1 MKNLC
6 SIYLL
11 VFIITFNSTAQFSDI
26 KLVGDENIIAPRF
39 IQTGDMDNDGDIDII
54 TPAFDRVSIY
64 SNLNNGVFDS
74 GERVVNDLTYTQT
87 HNVAD
92 LNGNGFLDILV
103 AGVDDD
109 NIELNFWVPNNG
121 DGTYG
126 DKITIYT
133 GARPYHI
140 FSTDIDGDGDKDV
153 LTNSSAQQEL
163 RLFKNIDGMGAFD
176 AGVNV
181 NVGNT
186 NGRSTGAS
194 DFDGDGDMDLASS
207 GSGGTQLTWFE
218 NLDGTGDTWGVNLI
232 QGEGNGVQSIY
243 VVDMDGD
250 GDADILKGVYI
261 GNLAWHENMDGL
273 GTFSTEKVIQADLD
287 FMASVYA
294 ADLDNDGDMDVMSTH
309 DTNAS
314 WWENIDGQGSF
325 GSQQNFYTEFNFAI
339 AIEAADLDNDSDND
353 VVVASQNDN
362 AVYWFEN
369 FTILSSPEQFLELLE
384 VYPNP
389 VRDTLYIKSN
399 LVGDYS
405 ITIKDVLGRTLLS
418 ENNSPTSIN
427 IAHLKSGTL
436 FINISDG
443 QYAVVKKVIK
453 L

>member
-1 MKNLC
+1 MK
-6 SIYLL
+6 S
-11 VFIITFNSTAQFSDI
+11 FFFSITFLFWGIPSIAQFSDL
-26 KLVGDENIIAPRF
+26 KLVNEADVLIPRYVA
-39 IQTGDMDNDGDIDII
+39 TGDMDNDGLIDII
-54 TPAFDRVSIY
+54 APSFNEINTIP
-64 SNLNNGVFDS
+64 NLGDGTFGTGILVHNHGGS
-74 GERVVNDLTYTQT
+74 SQT
-87 HNVAD
+87 IGVAD
-92 LNGNGFLDILV
+92 LNGDGFLDVLGTDFDV
-103 AGVDDD
+103 AM
-109 NIELNFWVPNNG
+109 ENFWVPNNT

-140 FSTDIDGDGDKDV
+140 FSTDIDGDGDNDV
-153 LTNSSAQQEL
+153 LTNSGAQQEL
-163 RLFKNIDGMGAFD
+163 RLFKNTDGLGTFDSGA
-176 AGVNV
+176 NV

-186 NGRSTGAS
+186 NGRSTGAA

-218 NLDGTGDTWGVNLI
+218 NLDGSGDSWSINLI
-232 QGEGNGVQSIY
+232 QGEGNGVRSIY
-243 VVDMDGD
+243 VIDIDND

-261 GNLAWHENMDGL
+261 GNLAWHENLDGL
-273 GTFSTEKVIQADLD
+273 GTFSAEKVIQADLD

-309 DTNAS
+309 DDAAS
-314 WWENIDGQGSF
+314 WWENLDGQGSF
-325 GSQQNFYTEFNFAI
+325 GPQQDFYAQFNFAI
-339 AIEAADLDNDSDND
+339 AIEAADLDNDGDND

-389 VRDTLYIKSN
+389 VGDILYIKSDK
-399 LVGDYS
+399 VGDYTV
-405 ITIKDVLGRTLLS
+405 TIRDVLGRTLLS

-427 IAHLKSGTL
+427 ISHLKSGTL
-436 FINISDG
+436 FITISDG
-443 QYAVVKKVIK
+443 DYAIVKKVVK

>member
-1 MKNLC
+1 
-6 SIYLL
+6 
-11 VFIITFNSTAQFSDI
+11 
-26 KLVGDENIIAPRF
+26 
-39 IQTGDMDNDGDIDII
+39 
-54 TPAFDRVSIY
+54 
-64 SNLNNGVFDS
+64 
-74 GERVVNDLTYTQT
+74 
-87 HNVAD
+87 
-92 LNGNGFLDILV
+92 
-103 AGVDDD
+103 
-109 NIELNFWVPNNG
+109 
-121 DGTYG
+121 
-126 DKITIYT
+126 
-133 GARPYHI
+133 
-140 FSTDIDGDGDKDV
+140 
-153 LTNSSAQQEL
+153 
-163 RLFKNIDGMGAFD
+163 
-176 AGVNV
+176 
-181 NVGNT
+181 
-186 NGRSTGAS
+186 
-194 DFDGDGDMDLASS
+194 
-207 GSGGTQLTWFE
+207 
-218 NLDGTGDTWGVNLI
+218 
-232 QGEGNGVQSIY
+232 
-243 VVDMDGD
+243 
-250 GDADILKGVYI
+250 
-261 GNLAWHENMDGL
+261 
-273 GTFSTEKVIQADLD
+273 
-287 FMASVYA
+287 
-294 ADLDNDGDMDVMSTH
+294 MSTH